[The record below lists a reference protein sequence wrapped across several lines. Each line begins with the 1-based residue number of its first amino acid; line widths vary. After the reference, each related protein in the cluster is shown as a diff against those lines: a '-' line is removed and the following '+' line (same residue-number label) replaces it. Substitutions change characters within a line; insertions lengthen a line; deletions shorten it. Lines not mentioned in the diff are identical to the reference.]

1 VLLELFESE
10 IHFAAP
16 EWMQQAVEDCTD
28 DLMIH
33 LEQLI

>member
-10 IHFAAP
+10 ILFAAP
-16 EWMQQAVEDCTD
+16 EWMQQAIEDCTD
-28 DLMIH
+28 DPMIH